1 MRPSIACSA
10 RFGSNARRLGKS
22 GSVDSVTA
30 AAVAEVRVGALRQQ
44 ALQLVRAKRSMV
56 TLSRRWRPVLRLSL
70 GAVTDEVLVNC
81 KPARSGRVPI
91 NALRERLA
99 KLEPAFASVLQ
110 PLAQIERSC

>member
-1 MRPSIACSA
+1 MILLRIACSA

-30 AAVAEVRVGALRQQ
+30 AAVVEVRTGALRQQ

-56 TLSRRWRPVLRLSL
+56 TLSRRWRAVLAFLL
-70 GAVTDEVLVNC
+70 GAVTLKVLVNC
-81 KPARSGRVPI
+81 KPLRAVRLPT

-99 KLEPAFASVLQ
+99 KPSWLT
-110 PLAQIERSC
+110 C